1 MDILTNFFTFS
12 ENFSQKND
20 IEITGFVMIEN
31 NKLEEKL
38 FNLTGK
44 KKMCSQIDSL
54 EDSIHPEMYDDLHEL
69 RNYRNRSSHY
79 YNGEK
84 RNDVYN
90 VFKKNIFRK
99 WACLFLKT
107 FKNLEILSLS
117 FLTQEEISSLKQI
130 IKKREKKISSLE
142 QIIQMKEVN
151 TSFQRMEK
159 KISSLGQII
168 QIREKKISSLKNTNK
183 NLKRKSGRRGKKRRQ
198 KREQERQQGCGQNS
212 WQKQIQTN
220 YPKEQFY
227 DNYDDDAY

>member
-1 MDILTNFFTFS
+1 MDILTNFFIFS

-20 IEITGFVMIEN
+20 VEITGFVMISS
-31 NKLEEKL
+31 NKLEEIL

-44 KKMCSQIDSL
+44 KKMYSQIDLL
-54 EDSIHPEMYDDLHEL
+54 EDSINPEMYDDLHEL
-69 RNYRNRSSHY
+69 RYYRNRSSHY
-79 YNGEK
+79 YNGDK
-84 RNDVYN
+84 QNDVYN

-107 FKNLEILSLS
+107 FRNLEILSLS
-117 FLTQEEISSLKQI
+117 FLTQEEISSLEQI
-130 IKKREKKISSLE
+130 IKKRGKKISSLE

-168 QIREKKISSLKNTNK
+168 QIREKKISFLKNTNK

-198 KREQERQQGCGQNS
+198 KREQEKQQGYA
-212 WQKQIQTN
+212 QKRIQTN
-220 YPKEQFY
+220 SLKEQFY
-227 DNYDDDAY
+227 GYDDDAY

>member
-1 MDILTNFFTFS
+1 
-12 ENFSQKND
+12 
-20 IEITGFVMIEN
+20 MISS
-31 NKLEEKL
+31 NKLEEIL

-44 KKMCSQIDSL
+44 KKMYSQIDLL
-54 EDSIHPEMYDDLHEL
+54 EDSINPEMYDDLHEL
-69 RNYRNRSSHY
+69 RYYRNRSSHY
-79 YNGEK
+79 YNGDK
-84 RNDVYN
+84 QNDVYN

-107 FKNLEILSLS
+107 FRNLEILSLS
-117 FLTQEEISSLKQI
+117 FLTQEEISSLEQI
-130 IKKREKKISSLE
+130 IKKRGKKISSLEQIIKKRGKKISSLE